1 MVNWNRWKFKPQ
13 LYFGG
18 KLALVRSLPKL
29 TNPVDIT
36 LIFSTILFHWKSL
49 KAEGIISPGVLLS
62 RGGGTCVYNNM
73 NFLFHQSRV
82 SSDYPRLQ
90 KTGEPLPLSEDQSDV
105 RRNFVCSSMSHK
117 ERLST
122 GKSKRFW
129 LMFTNRN
136 IGFDHESGLS
146 FSFCLQLVMGG
157 QKCRCK

>member
-1 MVNWNRWKFKPQ
+1 MVNWNGRKFKPQ

-62 RGGGTCVYNNM
+62 RGCVCVCVYNNM

-90 KTGEPLPLSEDQSDV
+90 KNRRAAPSLRGPIRSQKELCLFLDEPQRKIKYQQEQARLIDV
-105 RRNFVCSSMSHK
+105 YK
-117 ERLST
+117 
-122 GKSKRFW
+122 
-129 LMFTNRN
+129 
-136 IGFDHESGLS
+136 
-146 FSFCLQLVMGG
+146 
-157 QKCRCK
+157 